1 MHAQAPPQVN
11 IIIIIINVVVV
22 VVIAIIIC
30 LYRFFNFLMHYTK
43 KIVALFTVP
52 IITAHCASL

>member
-22 VVIAIIIC
+22 IAIIIC
-30 LYRFFNFLMHYTK
+30 LYRFFNFLMYYTK